1 MILPLRARHR
11 AMITTLAVVAPA
23 VFALA
28 LGKRSSVRPSPAPD
42 LSTWNEPTL
51 IPVGAD
57 WTVLLN
63 PLVQARYLAVD
74 TNSAPLAVALKTAA
88 PVEAPDVLIYWA
100 PSVGD
105 SAALPPG
112 ATLLGPLPNP
122 GVERYRLPFSGPPEG
137 YLLLYSLAHRER
149 LAIARLPAVPSRA
162 PASP

>member
-1 MILPLRARHR
+1 MIRPLRIRHR
-11 AMITTLAVVAPA
+11 VMMTMLAVVAPA
-23 VFALA
+23 VFMLALA
-28 LGKRSSVRPSPAPD
+28 ERSSVRPGPAPNRSAWID
-42 LSTWNEPTL
+42 STL
-51 IPVGAD
+51 IPLGAE

-74 TNSAPLAVALKTAA
+74 GDSVPLGVAVSTTA

-149 LAIARLPAVPSRA
+149 LAIAKLPAMVSRA

>member
-63 PLVQARYLAVD
+63 PLMNNGFRLHD
-74 TNSAPLAVALKTAA
+74 GL
-88 PVEAPDVLIYWA
+88 
-100 PSVGD
+100 
-105 SAALPPG
+105 
-112 ATLLGPLPNP
+112 TLRF
-122 GVERYRLPFSGPPEG
+122 VC
-137 YLLLYSLAHRER
+137 AHHCRIR
-149 LAIARLPAVPSRA
+149 
-162 PASP
+162 